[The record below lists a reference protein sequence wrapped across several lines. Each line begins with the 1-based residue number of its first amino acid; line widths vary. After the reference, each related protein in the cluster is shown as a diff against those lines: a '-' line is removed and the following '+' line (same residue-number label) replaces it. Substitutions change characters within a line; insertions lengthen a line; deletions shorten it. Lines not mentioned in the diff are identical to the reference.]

1 MFPEVAEHG
10 IPFVGAIMTVDL
22 RHNIVAGFET
32 GFEDI
37 VARPDLDTLVRL
49 PWDPNVA
56 WCLADLESLPA
67 GEPYEVSPRTAL
79 RRVVESYTRQGL
91 TPVCGPELEF
101 YLCEPD
107 ASAPSGYR
115 PYDRHDSPV
124 YTVGFVADRLGV
136 LDRMLESCVA
146 LGLGALAA
154 SHEYGRGQYE
164 INIGH
169 TSALPSADR
178 AFLFKT
184 LVKEL
189 AARDGLLAT
198 FMGKPWNDDEGSGF
212 HLHISLATRD
222 SANAFDDPRGPDG
235 VSPLV
240 RRFTAGVIAHAP
252 ALMAFLNPTVNAY
265 RRIAAQGLVP
275 TRANW
280 GHDNRFTLVRVPKER
295 GNATRLE
302 VRVGDGTANPY
313 LAYAAVLLAGMD
325 GITRELEPPAPLA
338 GNIYLLPE
346 EELGDLLPTNLETA
360 LEALA
365 NDRVLAEGM
374 GEALVST
381 FTMMKNAEL
390 DRYHKWTSDW
400 EFTEYSHH
408 L

>member
-1 MFPEVAEHG
+1 
-10 IPFVGAIMTVDL
+10 
-22 RHNIVAGFET
+22 
-32 GFEDI
+32 
-37 VARPDLDTLVRL
+37 
-49 PWDPNVA
+49 
-56 WCLADLESLPA
+56 
-67 GEPYEVSPRTAL
+67 
-79 RRVVESYTRQGL
+79 
-91 TPVCGPELEF
+91 VCGPELEF

-107 ASAPSGYR
+107 ASAPGGYR
-115 PYDRHDSPV
+115 RYGRHDSPV
-124 YTVGFVADRLGV
+124 YTVGFVADRQGV
-136 LDRMLESCVA
+136 LDRMLESCVTM
-146 LGLGALAA
+146 GLGAFAA
-154 SHEYGRGQYE
+154 NHEYGRGQYE

-169 TSALPSADR
+169 APALVSADR
-178 AFLFKT
+178 AFQFKT

-222 SANAFDDPRGPDG
+222 SANAFDEPGGPDG
-235 VSPLV
+235 LSPLV
-240 RRFTAGVIAHAP
+240 RHFTAGVLAHAS

-280 GHDNRFTLVRVPKER
+280 GHDNRFTLVRIPKER
-295 GNATRLE
+295 GKATRLE

-313 LAYAAVLLAGMD
+313 LAYAAVFLAGLD
-325 GITRELEPPAPLA
+325 GIARELEPPAPLA

-346 EELGDLLPTNLETA
+346 EEQGDPLPINLETA

-365 NDRVLAEGM
+365 NDAVLSEGM
-374 GEALVST
+374 GEVLVST
-381 FTMMKNAEL
+381 YTMMKNAEL
-390 DRYHKWTSDW
+390 DRYRKWVSDW